1 MNSRRTK
8 PADALAT
15 QVESWPL
22 TSFPSLL
29 HQVVHD
35 LERNPWRSLLTML
48 GLMIGSGAVVAV
60 ASVGLA
66 GRDYAVRQLESLG
79 SNLVYAWYDGPTPSP
94 HDLTEYDYSG
104 IAQRATAL
112 YQVSRLASV
121 YTLLDIRGEEYDVTL
136 VGTDGVYA
144 RVRNI
149 VVREGRFI
157 SDLDFTNRR
166 KVCVLSESLAQKLY
180 GRGRRLD
187 RLLRVETVD
196 FQVVGVFQDVE
207 SFSIPTELS
216 ENTIIVPL
224 SVLRS
229 MTNSNRI
236 DRIYGQARDRSL
248 VDRATRQVARI
259 LAANHGPG
267 VIYRVGNLGEVLEV
281 IHRVSFGLILVVV
294 VVSAISLVVGGVG
307 IMNIMLVTVR
317 ERTPEIGIRKALGAR
332 QRQILDVFLLEAL
345 VISLAGGIIG
355 TLIGSGIPVLLTAV
369 FGLKIPL
376 SAISIAFALAVSAGV
391 GIFFG
396 YYPAR
401 RAARLDPV
409 QALRYE

>member
-1 MNSRRTK
+1 MRMRDLLELVRGDLQRNLRRT
-8 PADALAT
+8 
-15 QVESWPL
+15 
-22 TSFPSLL
+22 
-29 HQVVHD
+29 
-35 LERNPWRSLLTML
+35 LLTMV
-48 GLMIGSGAVVAV
+48 GLIVGAAAVVTV
-60 ASVGLA
+60 TSVGLT
-66 GRDYAVRQLESLG
+66 GRQYAVQQLESLG

-94 HDLTEYDYSG
+94 NDLTEFDYRD
-104 IAQRATAL
+104 IAERATAL
-112 YQVSRLASV
+112 SQVSRLASV
-121 YTLLDIRGEEYDVTL
+121 YTLLDIRGEAYDVTL

-149 VVREGRFI
+149 AIREGRFI

-166 KVCVLSESLAQKLY
+166 KICVLSESLAQKLY

-216 ENTIIVPL
+216 ENAIIVPL
-224 SVLRS
+224 SVLGA
-229 MTNSNRI
+229 MTSSNRI
-236 DRIYGQARDRSL
+236 DRVYGQARDRSL
-248 VDRATRQVARI
+248 VDRATRQVAQI
-259 LAANHGPG
+259 LAANHGPD
-267 VIYRVGNLGEVLEV
+267 VTYRVGNLGEVLEV
-281 IHRVSFGLILVVV
+281 IHRVSFGLILAVAI
-294 VVSAISLVVGGVG
+294 VSAISLVVGGVG

-345 VISLAGGIIG
+345 VISLAGGVIG
-355 TLIGSGIPVLLTAV
+355 ILIGSGIPVLLTAV
-369 FGLKIPL
+369 FGLRIPL